1 MDDLRQLGR
10 YQLQRVLG
18 RGAMGVV
25 YEGVDPKLN
34 RQVAVKLIL
43 KSNINDPALEAEYSA
58 RFIREAQAVARLNH
72 PNIVT
77 VFDFG
82 DENDVAFLVMELI
95 QGKELKDYFDDKK
108 AFALDDAV
116 RMTGELLDALDYAHQ
131 NGIVHRD
138 IKPANVMLDGQMRV
152 KLTDFGVARLSDA
165 GADRTQAGTMVG
177 TPSYMS
183 PEQIEGLPVGPRS
196 DIFAVGIIL
205 YQFLTGEKP
214 FHAQG
219 LWAIQKKIMQEDP
232 VLPSVLNPSINP
244 AFDAVILRALAK
256 KADDRYPTAGAF
268 KDELKRALA
277 GDNLED
283 SDSTRLVLRPQT
295 AASGAAAT
303 RPPGTQ
309 PGIGGTATNAAYGTG
324 TSAGNNAGGGTN
336 VGDATAGLEIEFWRS
351 IKDSDDAEEFAL
363 YIQRF
368 PNGSYVDLAKRK
380 LAKLRG
386 ESSNSLKPPFNTAA
400 NATGTNSGTSAGN
413 RTGAG
418 NTNVRPQA
426 VDHDATNPGTAAA
439 ATGKKWLIP
448 AAAAGVLAV
457 AGIGFVL
464 MSGGDKAKP
473 EQASASQ
480 AVATPVPTP
489 TPQVASVPAQPDP
502 AQLEAEKVAARKAEE
517 EKQKLADDLAKKT
530 KELEDLKKAA
540 ANDPAK
546 QAEIAKKQEEKETAR
561 KLADEQAKK
570 RAEDLAARKKAAEDA
585 KKEQALVDARKLE
598 DAKKAEDARKAEL
611 AKKQETEKRE
621 AEARAAAATRATPTP
636 AATTA
641 AVATPAP
648 GGEENQKSASAL
660 LADARNLEA
669 SGKMK
674 EAVRVYKQAANAGSG
689 QAAKR
694 AGDILAK
701 GEGGMARDY
710 GESLKWYGKA
720 RSLGVEV
727 QGIDKKD

>member
-1 MDDLRQLGR
+1 
-10 YQLQRVLG
+10 
-18 RGAMGVV
+18 MGVV

-43 KSNINDPALEAEYSA
+43 KSHINDPALEAEYSA

-95 QGKELKDYFDDKK
+95 QGKELKDYFDEKK
-108 AFALDDAV
+108 VFALDDAV
-116 RMTGELLDALDYAHQ
+116 RMIGELLDALDYAHQ
-131 NGIVHRD
+131 SGIVHRD

-165 GADRTQAGTMVG
+165 GAERTQAGTMVG

-268 KDELKRALA
+268 KEELKRALA
-277 GDNLED
+277 GDNLAD
-283 SDSTRLVLRPQT
+283 SDSTRLVLRPQ
-295 AASGAAAT
+295 AGAAAAGGQT
-303 RPPGTQ
+303 RPPGTN
-309 PGIGGTATNAAYGTG
+309 PGLSGTAAGAG
-324 TSAGNNAGGGTN
+324 TSAG
-336 VGDATAGLEIEFWRS
+336 GDATAGLEIEFWRS

-380 LAKLRG
+380 LSKLRG
-386 ESSNSLKPPFNTAA
+386 ESSNSLKPPFSNAGNA
-400 NATGTNSGTSAGN
+400 GNATQAGN
-413 RTGAG
+413 MTGVGGRTNAGTGAG
-418 NTNVRPQA
+418 GTSVRPGARQPDND
-426 VDHDATNPGTAAA
+426 VTNPGTPAAA
-439 ATGKKWLIP
+439 AAGGKKWLIP
-448 AAAAGVLAV
+448 AVAVGVLA
-457 AGIGFVL
+457 AGGIGFML
-464 MSGGDKAKP
+464 MSGGDKPKTAT
-473 EQASASQ
+473 EQASVSASG
-480 AVATPVPTP
+480 PGPTP
-489 TPQVASVPAQPDP
+489 TPTPAVASVPQKPDP
-502 AQLEAEKVAARKAEE
+502 AQVEADKAAARKAEE
-517 EKQKLADDLAKKT
+517 EKQKLADDLAQKT

-546 QAEIAKKQEEKETAR
+546 QAEVAKKQEEKEAAR

-570 RAEDLAARKKAAEDA
+570 RAEELAAKKKAADDA
-585 KKEQALVDARKLE
+585 KKQDQALADARKADE
-598 DAKKAEDARKAEL
+598 AKKAEEARKAQANTDAA
-611 AKKQETEKRE
+611 AKRDADAK
-621 AEARAAAATRATPTP
+621 AAAAAAAQKTVVAAVTPTP
-636 AATTA
+636 ATA
-641 AVATPAP
+641 AASDEPA
-648 GGEENQKSASAL
+648 KSSAAL
-660 LADARNLEA
+660 LADARSLES

-674 EAVRVYKQAANAGSG
+674 EAVRMYKQAANAGSG

-694 AGDILAK
+694 VGDILGK
-701 GEGGMARDY
+701 GEGGVARDY
-710 GESLKWYGKA
+710 GESLKWLGKA
-720 RSLGVEV
+720 RALGVEV

>member
-95 QGKELKDYFDDKK
+95 QGKELKDYFDEKK
-108 AFALDDAV
+108 AFGLDDCV
-116 RMTGELLDALDYAHQ
+116 RMIGELLDALDYAHK

-232 VLPSVLNPSINP
+232 VLPSVLNPSLNP

-256 KADDRYPTAGAF
+256 KAEDRYPTAGAF
-268 KDELKRALA
+268 KDELKLALA
-277 GDNLED
+277 GDSLAD
-283 SDSTRLVLRPQT
+283 SDSTRLVLRPQSAQ
-295 AASGAAAT
+295 AAGVAAQT
-303 RPPGTQ
+303 RPPGTN
-309 PGIGGTATNAAYGTG
+309 PGISGTG
-324 TSAGNNAGGGTN
+324 TGNNAAGE
-336 VGDATAGLEIEFWRS
+336 ATAGLEIEFWRS

-380 LAKLRG
+380 LGKLRG
-386 ESSNSLKPPFNTAA
+386 ETTAGAGGSLSPPFANAGNAA
-400 NATGTNSGTSAGN
+400 NTTNTSGIKGGATNGGSSE
-413 RTGAG
+413 RSS
-418 NTNVRPQA
+418 VRPPA
-426 VDHDATNPGTAAA
+426 SPVDHDATNPGSPPAAA
-439 ATGKKWLIP
+439 GKKWLVP
-448 AAAAGVLAV
+448 AAAVGVLAV
-457 AGIGFVL
+457 AGIGYML
-464 MSGGDKAKP
+464 MSGGKPP
-473 EQASASQ
+473 EQPQAS
-480 AVATPVPTP
+480 VATPVPTATP
-489 TPQVASVPAQPDP
+489 TPAVVTAAPTPDP
-502 AQLEAEKVAARKAEE
+502 AIAEAEKAAARKAEE

-540 ANDPAK
+540 LNDPAK
-546 QAEIAKKQEEKETAR
+546 QAEIAKKAEEKEAAR

-570 RAEDLAARKKAAEDA
+570 RAEDLLAKKKAADDA
-585 KKEQALVDARKLE
+585 KKEQQALADARKQE
-598 DAKKAEDARKAEL
+598 EAKKAAEL
-611 AKKQETEKRE
+611 AKKQETDKRE
-621 AEARAAAATRATPTP
+621 AEARAAAAAAKATPAVTVVPPPP
-636 AATTA
+636 AATNEE
-641 AVATPAP
+641 PA
-648 GGEENQKSASAL
+648 KSASTL
-660 LADARNLEA
+660 LADARGLES

-674 EAVRVYKQAANAGSG
+674 EAIRMYKKAADAGSG

-694 AGDILAK
+694 VGDILGK
-701 GEGGMARDY
+701 GEGGVQRDY
-710 GESLKWYGKA
+710 GESLKYLGKA

-727 QGIDKKD
+727 QGLDKKE

>member
-1 MDDLRQLGR
+1 
-10 YQLQRVLG
+10 
-18 RGAMGVV
+18 MGVV

-95 QGKELKDYFDDKK
+95 QGKELKDYFDEKK

-116 RMTGELLDALDYAHQ
+116 RMIGELLDALDYAHQ

-232 VLPSVLNPSINP
+232 VLPSVLNPAINP

-268 KDELKRALA
+268 KEELKRALA

-295 AASGAAAT
+295 ASTGAAAT

-309 PGIGGTATNAAYGTG
+309 SGIGGTG
-324 TSAGNNAGGGTN
+324 TSAGGGTN

-386 ESSNSLKPPFNTAA
+386 EASNSLKPPFNTAA
-400 NATGTNSGTSAGN
+400 NATQAGNATNAGN

-418 NTNVRPQA
+418 NTSVRPQA
-426 VDHDATNPGTAAA
+426 VDNDATQPGAASA
-439 ATGKKWLIP
+439 SGKKWLIP
-448 AAAAGVLAV
+448 AAAAGVLAL
-457 AGIGFVL
+457 AGIGFVM
-464 MSGGDKAKP
+464 MSGGDKADGKP

-480 AVATPVPTP
+480 SASTPAATP

-502 AQLEAEKVAARKAEE
+502 AQVEAEKVAARKAEE

-530 KELEDLKKAA
+530 KELEELKKAA

-546 QAEIAKKQEEKETAR
+546 QAEIAKKQEEKEAAR

-570 RAEDLAARKKAAEDA
+570 RAEELAAKKKAADDA
-585 KKEQALVDARKLE
+585 KKEQALADARKLE
-598 DAKKAEDARKAEL
+598 EAKKAEDARKAEL

-621 AEARAAAATRATPTP
+621 AEARAAAANRATPTP

-648 GGEENQKSASAL
+648 GGEDNQKSASAL

-674 EAVRVYKQAANAGSG
+674 EAVRLYKQAANAGSG

-701 GEGGMARDY
+701 GEGGIARDY

>member
-1 MDDLRQLGR
+1 
-10 YQLQRVLG
+10 
-18 RGAMGVV
+18 MGVV
-25 YEGVDPKLN
+25 YEGIDPKLN

-95 QGKELKDYFDDKK
+95 QGKELKDYFDEKK
-108 AFALDDAV
+108 AFGLDDCV
-116 RMTGELLDALDYAHQ
+116 RMIGELLDALDYAHK

-232 VLPSVLNPSINP
+232 VLPSVLNPSLNP

-268 KDELKRALA
+268 KDELKLALS
-277 GDNLED
+277 GDSLAD
-283 SDSTRLVLRPQT
+283 SDSTRLVLRPQS
-295 AASGAAAT
+295 AQAAAGVAGQT
-303 RPPGTQ
+303 RPPGTN
-309 PGIGGTATNAAYGTG
+309 PGISGTG
-324 TSAGNNAGGGTN
+324 TGAGAAGE
-336 VGDATAGLEIEFWRS
+336 ATAGLEIEFWRS

-380 LAKLRG
+380 LGKLRG
-386 ESSNSLKPPFNTAA
+386 ETTAGAGGSLSPPFA
-400 NATGTNSGTSAGN
+400 NATNATNTSNTTTGIKGAATNAGS
-413 RTGAG
+413 
-418 NTNVRPQA
+418 VRPPA
-426 VDHDATNPGTAAA
+426 SPLDHDATNPGTPPAAA
-439 ATGKKWLIP
+439 AGKKWLVP
-448 AAAAGVLAV
+448 AAAVGVLAV
-457 AGIGFVL
+457 AGIGYML
-464 MSGGDKAKP
+464 MSGGKP
-473 EQASASQ
+473 PAQPQAS
-480 AVATPVPTP
+480 VATALPTATP
-489 TPQVASVPAQPDP
+489 TPAVVTATPTPDP
-502 AQLEAEKVAARKAEE
+502 AIAEAEKAAARKAEE

-530 KELEDLKKAA
+530 KELEELKKAA

-546 QAEIAKKQEEKETAR
+546 QAEIAKKAEEKETAR

-570 RAEDLAARKKAAEDA
+570 RAEELLAKKKAAEDA
-585 KKEQALVDARKLE
+585 KKEQQALADARKQE
-598 DAKKAEDARKAEL
+598 EAKKAAEL
-611 AKKQETEKRE
+611 AKKQEADKRE
-621 AEARAAAATRATPTP
+621 AEARAAAAAKPTP
-636 AATTA
+636 APAITVVAPPAATNEE
-641 AVATPAP
+641 PA
-648 GGEENQKSASAL
+648 KSASTL
-660 LADARNLEA
+660 FADARALES

-674 EAVRVYKQAANAGSG
+674 EALRMYKKAADAGNG
-689 QAAKR
+689 LAAKR
-694 AGDILAK
+694 VGDILSK
-701 GEGGMARDY
+701 GEGGLQRDY
-710 GESLKWYGKA
+710 GEALKYNGKA
-720 RSLGVEV
+720 RALGVEV
-727 QGIDKKD
+727 QGVDKKD

>member
-1 MDDLRQLGR
+1 
-10 YQLQRVLG
+10 
-18 RGAMGVV
+18 MGVV

-108 AFALDDAV
+108 AFGLDDAV
-116 RMTGELLDALDYAHQ
+116 RMIGELLDALDYAHQ

-295 AASGAAAT
+295 AAGAAAT

-309 PGIGGTATNAAYGTG
+309 PGIGGTGSGTHAGYGPGTN
-324 TSAGNNAGGGTN
+324 AGNNAGSGTN

-400 NATGTNSGTSAGN
+400 NATGTNNGTNAGN
-413 RTGAG
+413 RTGTG
-418 NTNVRPQA
+418 NTSVRPQA
-426 VDHDATNPGTAAA
+426 VDHDATNPGTAGGAP
-439 ATGKKWLIP
+439 ATNGKKWLIP
-448 AAAAGVLAV
+448 AAAVGVLAA

-464 MSGGDKAKP
+464 MSGGDKARP

-540 ANDPAK
+540 ANDPVK
-546 QAEIAKKQEEKETAR
+546 QAEVAKKQEEKETAR

-570 RAEDLAARKKAAEDA
+570 RADELATRKKAAEDA
-585 KKEQALVDARKLE
+585 KKEQALVDARKQE
-598 DAKKAEDARKAEL
+598 EAKKAEDARKAEL

-641 AVATPAP
+641 AVSIPAS
-648 GGEENQKSASAL
+648 GGAEGQKSASAL
-660 LADARNLEA
+660 LADARNLEG

-674 EAVRVYKQAANAGSG
+674 EAVRLYKQAANAGSG

-694 AGDILAK
+694 LYDIIGR
-701 GEGGMARDY
+701 GEGGVARDY
-710 GESLKWYGKA
+710 GDALKWGEKA

-727 QGIDKKD
+727 QGLDKKD